1 MSADCRPSLAAAPFA
16 AVIFDMDGTLLDTE
30 RLAAR
35 AWPVAAAALNIE
47 FDPAL
52 VDAMVGRNSRD
63 CTVLIAARHGPAY
76 PVAALQAGMLAAYE
90 HMIDTEGLPLKPGVI
105 ALTDALRARAVPL
118 AVATST
124 RRRRALDKLER
135 AGLVDR
141 FAHVVGGD
149 EITHGKPAPDIYLE
163 AAARLGVP
171 AAACLAIEDSA
182 TGYRSAHAAGM
193 TVLLVPDMGDPAAA
207 LAPHVPTVLAS
218 LDAVAG
224 WVRPYFSEAAES
236 GK

>member
-1 MSADCRPSLAAAPFA
+1 
-16 AVIFDMDGTLLDTE
+16 MDGTLLDTE

-35 AWPVAAAALNIE
+35 AWPVAAASLNLE

-52 VDAMVGRNSRD
+52 VDAMIGRNRRD
-63 CTVLIAARHGPAY
+63 CTVLIAQRHGPSY
-76 PVAALQAGMLAAYE
+76 PATALQDAMLVAYE
-90 HMIDTEGLPLKPGVI
+90 HLIDAEGLTLKPGVL
-105 ALTDALRARAVPL
+105 ALTDTLAARGVPL

-124 RRRRALDKLER
+124 RRARALAKLER
-135 AGLVDR
+135 AGLADR

-149 EITHGKPAPDIYLE
+149 EIAQGKPAPDIYLE
-163 AAARLGVP
+163 VASRLGL
-171 AAACLAIEDSA
+171 AAVDCLAIEDSA

-218 LDAVAG
+218 LGDV
-224 WVRPYFSEAAES
+224 EAWLEKWGS
-236 GK
+236 DTDSD